1 MSRHLM
7 DNKRHIRDLG
17 CKSLLF
23 LWDLLFSNDLVTKH
37 CRYLA
42 FGGLKI
48 VWDRQ

>member
-7 DNKRHIRDLG
+7 DNEIHIRDLG

-23 LWDLLFSNDLVTKH
+23 LLDLFFSNDLVTIL

-42 FGGLKI
+42 FGGL
-48 VWDRQ
+48 